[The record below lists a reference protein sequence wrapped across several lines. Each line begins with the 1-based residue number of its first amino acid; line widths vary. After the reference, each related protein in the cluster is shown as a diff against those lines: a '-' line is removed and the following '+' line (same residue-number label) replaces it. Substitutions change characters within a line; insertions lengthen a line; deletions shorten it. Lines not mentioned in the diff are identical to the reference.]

1 MPRPQRKYNDH
12 EKHEITKAYKE
23 SKNVGEQKRLQ
34 CIKLRM
40 EKGMSAKEI
49 AEIIGYKEITVKLII
64 SKYGRF
70 GIQTLLWQKRQ
81 GNHRY
86 LTEDDETKLLEPF
99 LLDAEKGKM
108 LIVTEIHKAYEKAV
122 NGNVPSST
130 VYRMLERHGWRKIM
144 PRSKHPNSKP
154 EEFGAYKKNV

>member
-49 AEIIGYKEITVKLII
+49 KEKFEKKEAK
-64 SKYGRF
+64 S
-70 GIQTLLWQKRQ
+70 
-81 GNHRY
+81 
-86 LTEDDETKLLEPF
+86 ET
-99 LLDAEKGKM
+99 
-108 LIVTEIHKAYEKAV
+108 
-122 NGNVPSST
+122 ST
-130 VYRMLERHGWRKIM
+130 KILRK
-144 PRSKHPNSKP
+144 K
-154 EEFGAYKKNV
+154 